1 MCKYILFDFDGTL
14 IDTNEIIVNTL
25 NETAL
30 KFTGSVLSEEKLQSI
45 LGKPLAVQ
53 MKEIKEEQWEELDAF
68 YRYYYRL
75 HRDAFT
81 KIFRGTKDML
91 DGLKSL
97 GCVLGI
103 VSNKG
108 QSGIQ
113 HGLEMFDLNSY
124 FDVVVSSEDVVYK
137 KPHVECIEKALA
149 VLEGTL
155 SETMIVGD
163 SIHDIEC
170 GKNAGIK
177 TVLVDWS
184 IADKNKIL
192 ELKPDYVIESPENLI
207 DIIDHKR

>member
-14 IDTNEIIVNTL
+14 IDSNEIIVNSL

-30 KFTGSVLSEEKLQSI
+30 KFTGSVLSEKELQSI
-45 LGKPLAVQ
+45 LGKPLSVQ
-53 MKEIKEEQWEELDAF
+53 MKEIKAERWEELDTF
-68 YRYYYRL
+68 YRQYYRS
-75 HRDAFT
+75 HRDALT
-81 KIFRGTKDML
+81 KIFHGTKDML
-91 DGLKSL
+91 EGLKSS

-113 HGLEMFDLNSY
+113 HGLEMFDLKSY
-124 FDVVVSSEDVVYK
+124 FDVVISSDDVLQK

-177 TVLVDWS
+177 TVLVDWT
-184 IADKNKIL
+184 IADKNAIL
-192 ELKPDYVIESPENLI
+192 ALGPDYVIESPENLV
-207 DIIDHKR
+207 DIIDNNL